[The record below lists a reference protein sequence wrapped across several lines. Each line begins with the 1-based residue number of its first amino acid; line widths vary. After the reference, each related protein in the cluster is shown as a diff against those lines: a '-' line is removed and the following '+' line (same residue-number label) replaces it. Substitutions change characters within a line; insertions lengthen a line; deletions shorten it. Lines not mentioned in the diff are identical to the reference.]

1 MTLYHVNPIQDVDFK
16 IQDVD
21 FEIDGDR
28 AEFTVNISRVYGFDV
43 SGYTSLEP
51 QLGFSVCSKL
61 LADTLRF
68 VEGKPDVKVTIDVSG
83 DCGVEFLDTE
93 DYCPSL
99 ASVLHIS
106 YCRAGIIV
114 AELHITDEEDDD
126 NWRTFV
132 CHAFAINLALKS
144 IDSFLEGK

>member
-1 MTLYHVNPIQDVDFK
+1 MTLYHVNPITDVDFK
-16 IQDVD
+16 
-21 FEIDGDR
+21 IDGDR
-28 AEFTVNISRVYGFDV
+28 AEFTVNISRVYGFDA

-51 QLGFSVCSKL
+51 QFGFSVYSKL

-68 VEGKPDVKVTIDVSG
+68 VEGRPDVKATIDVSG

-106 YCRAGIIV
+106 YCGAGLIV
-114 AELHITDEEDDD
+114 AELHITDEEDDAD
-126 NWRTFV
+126 GRTFI
-132 CHAFAINLALKS
+132 CHIFAINLALKS
-144 IDSFLEGK
+144 IDTFLEGE

>member
-1 MTLYHVNPIQDVDFK
+1 MTLYHVNPITDVDFK
-16 IQDVD
+16 
-21 FEIDGDR
+21 IDGDR

-51 QLGFSVCSKL
+51 QFGFSVYSKL

-68 VEGKPDVKVTIDVSG
+68 VEGRPDVKVTIDVTD

-99 ASVLHIS
+99 ASVLHIR
-106 YCRAGIIV
+106 YCSAGLIV
-114 AELHITDEEDDD
+114 AELHITDEEDDAD
-126 NWRTFV
+126 GRTFI
-132 CHAFAINLALKS
+132 CHIFAINLALKS
-144 IDSFLEGK
+144 IDTFLEGK

>member
-1 MTLYHVNPIQDVDFK
+1 MTLYHVTPIP
-16 IQDVD
+16 DVD
-21 FEIDGDR
+21 FEINGDR
-28 AEFTVNISRVYGFDV
+28 AEFTVNISHIYGFDV

-51 QLGFSVCSKL
+51 QFGFSVYSKL

-68 VEGKPDVKVTIDVSG
+68 VDGKPDVKVTIDVTG

-99 ASVLHIS
+99 ASVLHIN
-106 YCRAGIIV
+106 YCGAGLIV
-114 AELHITDEEDDD
+114 AELHITDEDDAD
-126 NWRTFV
+126 GRTFI
-132 CHAFAINLALKS
+132 CHSFAINLALKS

>member
-1 MTLYHVNPIQDVDFK
+1 MTLYHANP

-28 AEFTVNISRVYGFDV
+28 AEFAVNIHHAYGFDV
-43 SGYTSLEP
+43 SGYTSLGP
-51 QLGFSVCSKL
+51 QFGFSVHTKL

-68 VEGKPDVKVTIDVSG
+68 VEGRPDVKVTIDVSD
-83 DCGVEFLDTE
+83 DCGVEFLDAK

-106 YCRAGIIV
+106 YCGAGLIV
-114 AELHITDEEDDD
+114 VELHITDEEDDAD
-126 NWRTFV
+126 GRTFI
-132 CHAFAINLALKS
+132 CHIFAINLALKS
-144 IDSFLEGK
+144 IDTFLEGK

>member
-1 MTLYHVNPIQDVDFK
+1 MSLYHVNPITDVDFK
-16 IQDVD
+16 
-21 FEIDGDR
+21 IDGDR
-28 AEFTVNISRVYGFDV
+28 AEFTVNISRVYGFDA

-51 QLGFSVCSKL
+51 QFGFSVYSTL

-68 VEGKPDVKVTIDVSG
+68 VEGRPDAKVTIDVSG

-106 YCRAGIIV
+106 YCGAGLIV

-126 NWRTFV
+126 ADGRTFI
-132 CHAFAINLALKS
+132 CHTFAINLALKS
-144 IDSFLEGK
+144 IDTFLEGK

>member
-1 MTLYHVNPIQDVDFK
+1 MTHIIPTPVVDT
-16 IQDVD
+16 D

-28 AEFTVNISRVYGFDV
+28 AEFTVDISRAYGFDV

-51 QLGFSVCSKL
+51 QFGFSVYTKL

-68 VEGKPDVKVTIDVSG
+68 VEGRPDVKVTIDVTG
-83 DCGVEFLDTE
+83 DCGVEFLDTK

-106 YCRAGIIV
+106 YCGAGLIL
-114 AELHITDEEDDD
+114 AELHITDEEDEEDD
-126 NWRTFV
+126 ADGRTFI
-132 CHAFAINLALKS
+132 CHIFAINLALKS
-144 IDSFLEGK
+144 LDSFLEGK

>member
-1 MTLYHVNPIQDVDFK
+1 MTLYHVNPIADVDFK
-16 IQDVD
+16 
-21 FEIDGDR
+21 IDGDR

-51 QLGFSVCSKL
+51 QFGFSVYSKL

-68 VEGKPDVKVTIDVSG
+68 VEGRPDVKVTIDVTD

-99 ASVLHIS
+99 ASVLHIK
-106 YCRAGIIV
+106 YCSAGLIV
-114 AELHITDEEDDD
+114 AELHITDEEDDAD
-126 NWRTFV
+126 GQTSI
-132 CHAFAINLALKS
+132 CHIFAINLALKS
-144 IDSFLEGK
+144 IDTFLEGK